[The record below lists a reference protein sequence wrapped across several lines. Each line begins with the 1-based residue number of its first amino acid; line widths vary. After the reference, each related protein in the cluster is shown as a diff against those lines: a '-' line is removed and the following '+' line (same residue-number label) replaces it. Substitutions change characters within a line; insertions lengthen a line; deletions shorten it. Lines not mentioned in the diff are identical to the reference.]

1 MGLTDMEANDID
13 QALKLLRRNGCQ
25 YDATIGNCFSK
36 NGDFIIQIENFKVRI
51 KCKNQKSE
59 I

>member
-51 KCKNQKSE
+51 KCKNQR
-59 I
+59 